1 MSSSEVRTRRFS
13 ISTISSSSSSSSS
26 SGSSIRKLR
35 DIFHPKPKLSAPSST
50 LPYISAPT
58 SLQPSRIPI
67 RKKRSFRD
75 VTNDEGDKGSALNPR
90 AKVRQRLDSNASMT
104 TVRGGISRKSSS
116 DSIKTIMDS
125 TPDTKPKRTSSNT
138 SLFLNPGRGAPAKT
152 VLSRSTSHNQVTEQ
166 GTERTSKP
174 STEKGQRNILP
185 FPTRKLAALR
195 ASSAKSSTFHSD
207 ASSAST
213 SLCKDQPSKAQVYYD
228 VSRSRKGPSTSMI
241 DTTSSSYSPHSTL
254 RPRSHSRTSS
264 NEDMTVTLS
273 SEHTKRST
281 SLLKV
286 EERHDKRAET
296 ALSPEDEMLRQ
307 VLEYVV
313 NCEDDDLDS
322 DNDIDELPP
331 AVPPSR
337 DSSLASVCSSR
348 SFEDRQTILEEPK
361 VFSESPS
368 SSSTRTRLDRFDV
381 KIIPE
386 ERHTAMWDLKS
397 DEYYPWAG
405 YLCISDKGYKPTGF
419 QHTPPIRNIDIEFHS
434 VDESTSI
441 LKSPPSSPDSSSQST
456 EPSPEYTTRY
466 EGKTVSPQSKNDLR
480 LDPENGIC
488 IENNWHFGPFSARDV
503 EQFGIVLPP
512 SPSYILKFFV
522 PVPAKLF
529 EGREY
534 RKFKLKSKVVF
545 GRWNVD
551 TVQGFSGVEV
561 VTIEHLKREVLMDG
575 GSLRSMS
582 SKGSV

>member
-13 ISTISSSSSSSSS
+13 ISSISSSSSSSSS

-50 LPYISAPT
+50 LPSISAPT

-90 AKVRQRLDSNASMT
+90 AKVRQRLDSNVSMT

-116 DSIKTIMDS
+116 DSVKTIMDS
-125 TPDTKPKRTSSNT
+125 TPDTKLKRTSSNT
-138 SLFLNPGRGAPAKT
+138 SLFLNPGRGAPAKI

-166 GTERTSKP
+166 GTDRTSKP

-195 ASSAKSSTFHSD
+195 VSTAKSSTSHSD
-207 ASSAST
+207 APSAST
-213 SLCKDQPSKAQVYYD
+213 SCCKDQPSKAQVYYD

-241 DTTSSSYSPHSTL
+241 DTTSSSSHSTL

-264 NEDMTVTLS
+264 NESMTVTLS
-273 SEHTKRST
+273 SEHTKIPS

-313 NCEDDDLDS
+313 NCEEDDLDS
-322 DNDIDELPP
+322 DNDLDELPS

-337 DSSLASVCSSR
+337 DSSLASVCSSP
-348 SFEDRQTILEEPK
+348 SFEDRQTIPEEHK
-361 VFSESPS
+361 VFSKPPS
-368 SSSTRTRLDRFDV
+368 STSTRTRLDRFDV
-381 KIIPE
+381 NIIPE
-386 ERHTAMWDLKS
+386 ERHTALWDLKS

-456 EPSPEYTTRY
+456 EPSSEYTTRY
-466 EGKTVSPQSKNDLR
+466 EGKTLSPQSKNDLR

-503 EQFGIVLPP
+503 DEFGIVLPP
-512 SPSYILKFFV
+512 NSSYILKFFV

-534 RKFKLKSKVVF
+534 RKFILKSKVVF
-545 GRWNVD
+545 GRWYVD